1 MGGDAGAKAGLKFGL
16 KVNIEHLHFFSAPMS
31 LTQSGLSTY
40 FSYTLEIFY
49 QISVRCSVTLWP
61 TF

>member
-31 LTQSGLSTY
+31 LTQSGLSTFLTRWRY
-40 FSYTLEIFY
+40 FTRYLFGV
-49 QISVRCSVTLWP
+49 Q
-61 TF
+61 